1 MMKSHKVPARSR
13 SGWRAAATAAAV
25 MLALSGCGGSNSG
38 GGSTPNAAPTDKVL
52 HLSFLQDPGQPPDP
66 DIYYAG
72 QGLLLTTNNY
82 EGLLQYKAGVD
93 KAVLEP
99 LLATSWTA
107 SPDNKVYTFK
117 LREGVKFHDGTPFT
131 SAAVKAS
138 FDRRLAVNQGPAYM
152 VKDVESVTTQG
163 DYGVTI
169 TLKAPNSAF
178 LDYLA
183 CPYGPRMLS
192 PEGLKKNAGTDNAQ
206 GYLTTHDLGTG
217 PFMLTDAQVG
227 SHYALAAFPDYW
239 GPKPYFEKVDIPVI
253 TDVSAQQLQFNNGQ
267 VAAILHD
274 LPSSAVQSYL
284 NNKSFANYSLPTMM
298 SNYVYVNP
306 RKGIMTDIKNRTAV
320 MQAVDVDELVKQTYF
335 GRGKKAEQI
344 YPPNMM
350 AAEFGKQT
358 VPHDPSALSAIA
370 GKLPADQKTVT
381 IGYDSSNPDNQLIS
395 NLIQTELA
403 AAGLTA
409 KVQAYPTSEI
419 YGWVGGDGQG
429 APEILTYLGWPDA
442 PSPYTWGHISW
453 DADGGLNF
461 FGCSAPP
468 VSAALAAGLPNDS
481 APDFST
487 AGEEAVKTGCWLNVA
502 DVNDFMVAQ
511 PWLKG
516 VEQAHVVTNPNSLR
530 LAALSVG

>member
-1 MMKSHKVPARSR
+1 MKNRLL
-13 SGWRAAATAAAV
+13 GWVAAGAV
-25 MLALSGCGGSNSG
+25 TVLALSACGGSNSG
-38 GGSTPNAAPTDKVL
+38 NTTPNAAPTDKVL

-72 QGLLLTTNNY
+72 QGLLLTTNIY
-82 EGLLQYKAGVD
+82 EGLLQYKAGTE
-93 KAVLEP
+93 KAELEP
-99 LLATSWTA
+99 LLATEWTA
-107 SPDNKVYTFK
+107 SPDNKVFTFK

-152 VKDVESVTTQG
+152 VKDVDSVTTQG
-163 DYGVTI
+163 DYGVTV

-183 CPYGPRMLS
+183 CPYGPRILS
-192 PEGLKKNAGTDNAQ
+192 PDGLKKNAGTDNAQ
-206 GYLTTHDLGTG
+206 NYLTTHDLGTG
-217 PFMLTDAQVG
+217 PFTLTDAQVG
-227 SHYALAAFPDYW
+227 SHYGLAAFPDYW
-239 GPKPYFEKVDIPVI
+239 GAKPYFEKVDIPVV

-267 VAAILHD
+267 LAAILHD

-284 NNKSFANYSLPTMM
+284 DNKSFANYSLPTMM
-298 SNYVYVNP
+298 SNYLYLNP
-306 RKGIMTDIKNRTAV
+306 RKGMLTDAKNRNAV
-320 MQAVDVDELVKQTYF
+320 MQAVDLAELVKQTYF
-335 GRGKKAEQI
+335 GRGQVAGQI

-350 AAEFGKQT
+350 APQFAKQSVT
-358 VPHDPSALSAIA
+358 HDPSVLTGLA
-370 GKLPADQKTVT
+370 GGLPADQKSIT
-381 IGYDSSNPDNQLIS
+381 IGYDSGQPDNQLIS

-419 YGWVGGDGQG
+419 YGWIGGDGQA
-429 APEILTYLGWPDA
+429 APDILLNLVWPDA

-453 DADGGLNF
+453 DADGGLNYL
-461 FGCSAPP
+461 GCSAPA
-468 VSAALAAGLPNDS
+468 VTAALAQGLPAGSD
-481 APDFST
+481 DLFSQ
-487 AGEEAVKTGCWLNVA
+487 AGEEALKTGCWLNIA

-516 VEQAHVVTNPNSLR
+516 IEQAHVVTNPNSLR

>member
-1 MMKSHKVPARSR
+1 MTRFRTLAVIGAV
-13 SGWRAAATAAAV
+13 TA
-25 MLALSGCGGSNSG
+25 LALSGCGGSDSG
-38 GGSTPNAAPTDKVL
+38 GGTPNAAPIDKVL

-72 QGLLLTTNNY
+72 QGLLLTTNTY
-82 EGLLQYKAGVD
+82 EGLLQYKAGTE
-93 KAVLEP
+93 KAELEP
-99 LLATSWTA
+99 LLATEWTA
-107 SPDNKVYTFK
+107 SPDNKVFTFK

-138 FDRRLAVNQGPAYM
+138 FDRRSAVNQGPAYM
-152 VKDVESVTTQG
+152 VADIESVTTQG
-163 DYGVTI
+163 DYGVTV

-192 PEGLKKNAGTDNAQ
+192 PEGLTKNAGGDNAQ
-206 GYLTTHDLGTG
+206 TYLTNHDLGTG
-217 PFMLTDAQVG
+217 PYTLTAAEVG
-227 SHYALAAFPDYW
+227 SKYELAAFGDYW
-239 GPKPYFEKVDIPVI
+239 GAKPYFEKVELPVI

-284 NNKSFANYSLPTMM
+284 DNKSFANYSLPTQM
-298 SNYVYVNP
+298 SNYLYINP
-306 RKGIMTDIKNRTAV
+306 RKGMMTDVKNRNAV
-320 MQAVDVDELVKQTYF
+320 LQAIDVDELVKQTYF
-335 GRGKKAEQI
+335 GRGEVASQI
-344 YPPNMM
+344 YPSNMM
-350 AAEFGKQT
+350 ASEFGKQSVT
-358 VPHDPSALSAIA
+358 HDPSVLTGLAGGLS
-370 GKLPADQKTVT
+370 ADQKTVT
-381 IGYDSSNPDNQLIS
+381 VGYDSSNPDNQLIS
-395 NLIQTELA
+395 NLIQTQLA

-419 YGWVGGDGQG
+419 YGWVGSDGQS
-429 APEILTYLGWPDA
+429 APEIMAYLGWPDA

-468 VSAALAAGLPNDS
+468 VTEALTRGLPTGADADFSAAGV
-481 APDFST
+481 
-487 AGEEAVKTGCWLNVA
+487 EAVKTGCWLNIA

>member
-1 MMKSHKVPARSR
+1 MKKIRTLLAI
-13 SGWRAAATAAAV
+13 AATATLTLTA
-25 MLALSGCGGSNSG
+25 CGGSDSG
-38 GGSTPNAAPTDKVL
+38 GSSTPNAAPTDKVL

-72 QGLLLTTNNY
+72 QGLLLTTNTY
-82 EGLLQYKAGVD
+82 EGLLQYKSGTD
-93 KAVLEP
+93 KAELQP
-99 LLATSWTA
+99 LLATEWTA
-107 SPDNKVYTFK
+107 SPDNKVFTFK

-138 FDRRLAVNQGPAYM
+138 FDRRAAVNQGPAYM
-152 VKDVESVTTQG
+152 VSDVDSVTTQG
-163 DYGVTI
+163 DYGVTV

-192 PEGLKKNAGTDNAQ
+192 PEGLQKNAGSDHAQ
-206 GYLTTHDLGTG
+206 SYLTTHDLGTG
-217 PFMLTDAQVG
+217 PYTLTAAEVG
-227 SHYALAAFPDYW
+227 SKYQLTAFPDYW
-239 GPKPYFEKVDIPVI
+239 GTKPYFEKVELPVI

-267 VAAILHD
+267 LAAILHD

-284 NNKSFANYSLPTMM
+284 DNKSFANYSLPTMM
-298 SNYVYVNP
+298 SNFVYINP
-306 RKGIMTDIKNRTAV
+306 KKGMMTDAKNRNAV
-320 MQAVDVDELVKQTYF
+320 MQAIDVDELVKQTYF

-344 YPPNMM
+344 YPANVM
-350 AAEFGKQT
+350 AAEYGKQSVT
-358 VPHDPSALSAIA
+358 HDPSVLTGIA
-370 GKLPADQKTVT
+370 AGLPADQKAVT

-395 NLIQTELA
+395 NLLQTQLA
-403 AAGLTA
+403 AAGLNV

-419 YGWVGGDGQG
+419 YGWVGTDGQS
-429 APEILTYLGWPDA
+429 APEIMTYLGWPDA

-468 VSAALAAGLPNDS
+468 ITDALAKGLPTGDP
-481 APDFST
+481 ADFST
-487 AGEEAVKTGCWLNVA
+487 AGEEAVKTGCWLNIA

-516 VEQAHVVTNPNSLR
+516 VEQAHVVTDPNTLR

>member
-1 MMKSHKVPARSR
+1 MTIRF
-13 SGWRAAATAAAV
+13 RAMAAV
-25 MLALSGCGGSNSG
+25 AAVAALALSGCGGSDSTTT
-38 GGSTPNAAPTDKVL
+38 TPNAAPTDKVL

-66 DIYYAG
+66 DVYYAG
-72 QGLLLTTNNY
+72 QGLLLTTNTY
-82 EGLLQYKAGVD
+82 EGLLQYKAGTD
-93 KAVLEP
+93 KAQLEP
-99 LLATSWTA
+99 LLATEWTA
-107 SPDNKVYTFK
+107 SPDNKVFTFK

-152 VKDVESVTTQG
+152 VSDIDSVTTQG
-163 DYGVTI
+163 DYGVTV

-217 PFMLTDAQVG
+217 PFTLTAAEVG
-227 SHYALAAFPDYW
+227 SRYALAAFPDYW
-239 GPKPYFEKVDIPVI
+239 GPKPYFEKVEIPVI

-267 VAAILHD
+267 IAAILHD

-284 NNKSFANYSLPTMM
+284 DNKSFANYSLPTMM
-298 SNYVYVNP
+298 SNFVYLNP
-306 RKGIMTDIKNRTAV
+306 RKGMMGDATNRTAV
-320 MQAVDVDELVKQTYF
+320 LQAIDVDELVKQTYF
-335 GRGKKAEQI
+335 GRGKTAEQI

-350 AAEFGKQT
+350 AADFGKQS
-358 VPHDPSALSAIA
+358 VPHDPSVLTKLAA
-370 GKLPADQKTVT
+370 GLPADQKTVT

-395 NLIQTELA
+395 NLIQTQLA

-419 YGWVGGDGQG
+419 YGWIGGDGQS
-429 APEILTYLGWPDA
+429 APEIMTYLGWPDA

-453 DADGGLNF
+453 DASGGLNF

-468 VSAALAAGLPNDS
+468 VTDALAKGLPDGSDQAFSQAGL
-481 APDFST
+481 
-487 AGEEAVKTGCWLNVA
+487 EAVKTGCWLNVA

-516 VEQAHVVTNPNSLR
+516 VEQAHVVTDPNTLR

>member
-1 MMKSHKVPARSR
+1 MIRRFKTLV
-13 SGWRAAATAAAV
+13 AV
-25 MLALSGCGGSNSG
+25 GAIAVLALSGCGGSNSG
-38 GGSTPNAAPTDKVL
+38 SSTPNAAPTDKVL

-72 QGLLLTTNNY
+72 QGLLLTTNTY
-82 EGLLQYKAGVD
+82 EGLLQYKAGTD
-93 KAVLEP
+93 KAELEP
-99 LLATSWTA
+99 LLATEWTA
-107 SPDNKVYTFK
+107 SPDNKVFTFK

-138 FDRRLAVNQGPAYM
+138 FDRRVAVKGGPAYM
-152 VKDVESVTTQG
+152 VTDVDSVTTQG

-183 CPYGPRMLS
+183 CPYGPRMMS
-192 PEGLKKNAGTDNAQ
+192 PDGLKKNAGTDFAQ
-206 GYLTTHDLGTG
+206 GYLTNHDLGTG
-217 PFMLTDAQVG
+217 PYTLTDAEVG
-227 SHYALAAFPDYW
+227 SKYELTAFGDYW
-239 GPKPYFEKVDIPVI
+239 GTKPYFEKVEIPVI

-267 VAAILHD
+267 IAAILHD

-284 NNKSFANYSLPTMM
+284 DNKSFANYSLPTMM
-298 SNYVYVNP
+298 SNYLYTNP
-306 RKGIMTDIKNRTAV
+306 RKGMMTDPKNRNAV
-320 MQAVDVDELVKQTYF
+320 MQAIDLAELVKQTYF
-335 GRGKKAEQI
+335 GRGKVAGQI
-344 YPPNMM
+344 YPANMM
-350 AAEFGKQT
+350 TPEFAKQAVT
-358 VPHDPSALSAIA
+358 HDPSVLTALA
-370 GKLPADQKTVT
+370 GGLPADQKSVT
-381 IGYDSSNPDNQLIS
+381 IGYDSGQPDNQLIS

-419 YGWVGGDGQG
+419 YGWIGGDGQ
-429 APEILTYLGWPDA
+429 APPEIFVNLVWPDA

-453 DADGGLNF
+453 DGDGGLNYL
-461 FGCSAPP
+461 GCSAPP
-468 VSAALAAGLPNDS
+468 VSAALAKGLPTGSD
-481 APDFST
+481 ADFST
-487 AGEEAVKTGCWLNVA
+487 AGEEALKTGCWLNIA

-516 VEQAHVVTNPNSLR
+516 VEQAHVVTNPNALR

>member
-1 MMKSHKVPARSR
+1 MSR
-13 SGWRAAATAAAV
+13 RLKFGAALAALV
-25 MLALSGCGGSNSG
+25 LTLSACGGSDSG
-38 GGSTPNAAPTDKVL
+38 SGASSAAPTDKVL

-66 DIYYAG
+66 DIFYAG
-72 QGLLLTTNNY
+72 QGLLLTTNTY
-82 EGLLQYKAGVD
+82 EGLLQYKAGTE
-93 KAVLEP
+93 KPEFEP
-99 LLATSWTA
+99 LLATEWTA
-107 SPDNKVYTFK
+107 SPDNRVYTFK
-117 LREGVKFHDGTPFT
+117 LRQGVKFHDGTPFT

-138 FDRRLAVNQGPAYM
+138 FDRRAAVNQGPAYM
-152 VKDVESVTTQG
+152 VADIESVTTQG
-163 DYGVTI
+163 DYDVTV

-192 PEGLKKNAGTDNAQ
+192 PEGLQKNAGADNAQ

-217 PFMLTDAQVG
+217 PYTLTAAEVG
-227 SHYALAAFPDYW
+227 SKYELTAFADYW
-239 GPKPYFEKVDIPVI
+239 GTKPYFEKVDIPVI

-267 VAAILHD
+267 LAAILHD

-284 NNKSFANYSLPTMM
+284 DNKSFTNYSLPTMM
-298 SNYVYVNP
+298 SNFVYINP
-306 RKGIMTDIKNRTAV
+306 KKGMMTDAKNRNAV

-344 YPPNMM
+344 YPPNIM
-350 AAEFGKQT
+350 AAQYAKQS
-358 VPHDPSALSAIA
+358 VAHDPSVLSGIA
-370 GKLPADQKTVT
+370 AGLPADQKAVT

-395 NLIQTELA
+395 NLLQTQLA

-419 YGWVGGDGQG
+419 YGWIGGDGQAG
-429 APEILTYLGWPDA
+429 PEIMTYLGWPDA

-461 FGCSAPP
+461 FGCSSPGITD
-468 VSAALAAGLPNDS
+468 ALAKGLPTGSD
-481 APDFST
+481 ADFST

-516 VEQAHVVTNPNSLR
+516 VEAAHVVTNPNSLR

>member
-1 MMKSHKVPARSR
+1 MTTKF
-13 SGWRAAATAAAV
+13 RAIAAIAATVVLGLTA
-25 MLALSGCGGSNSG
+25 CGGSDSG
-38 GGSTPNAAPTDKVL
+38 SGTPNAAPTDKVL

-66 DIYYAG
+66 DVYYAG
-72 QGLLLTTNNY
+72 QGLLLTTNTY
-82 EGLLQYKAGVD
+82 EGLLQYKAGTD
-93 KAVLEP
+93 KPELEP
-99 LLATSWTA
+99 LLATEWTA
-107 SPDNKVYTFK
+107 SPDNKVFTFK

-152 VKDVESVTTQG
+152 VADVDSITTQG

-192 PEGLKKNAGTDNAQ
+192 PEGLAKNGGTDHAQ
-206 GYLTTHDLGTG
+206 TYLTNHDLGTG
-217 PFMLTDAQVG
+217 PFTLTAAEVG
-227 SHYALAAFPDYW
+227 SKYELTSFPDYW
-239 GPKPYFEKVDIPVI
+239 GTKPYFEKVELPVI

-267 VAAILHD
+267 IAAILHD

-284 NNKSFANYSLPTMM
+284 DNKAFTNYSLPTMM

-306 RKGIMTDIKNRTAV
+306 RKGMMTDAKNRTAV
-320 MQAVDVDELVKQTYF
+320 LQAIDVDELVKQTYF
-335 GRGKKAEQI
+335 GRGKRAEQI

-350 AAEFGKQT
+350 AAEYGKQA
-358 VPHDPSALSAIA
+358 VSHDPSVLTALA
-370 GKLPADQKTVT
+370 GSLPADQKTVT

-395 NLIQTELA
+395 NLIQTQLA
-403 AAGLTA
+403 AAGLDA

-419 YGWVGGDGQG
+419 YGWVGGDGQN
-429 APEILTYLGWPDA
+429 APEIMTYLGWPDA

-461 FGCSAPP
+461 FGCSAPA
-468 VSAALAAGLPNDS
+468 VTEALNKGLPNAS
-481 APDFST
+481 LPDFST

-516 VEQAHVVTNPNSLR
+516 MEQAHVVTNPNSLR